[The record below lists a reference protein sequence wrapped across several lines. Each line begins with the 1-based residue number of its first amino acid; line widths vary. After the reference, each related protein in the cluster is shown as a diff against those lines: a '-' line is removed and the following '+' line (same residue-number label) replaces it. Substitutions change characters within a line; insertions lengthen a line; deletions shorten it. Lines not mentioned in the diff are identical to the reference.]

1 MSRMREF
8 VFTILIGT
16 AVLLSAFKIE
26 QDNKDFGQNL
36 ALKHYH
42 VQHQQSPI
50 KFGL

>member
-26 QDNKDFGQNL
+26 QDNKDFGQCLQKVN
-36 ALKHYH
+36 K
-42 VQHQQSPI
+42 
-50 KFGL
+50 KFGAETLSCPA